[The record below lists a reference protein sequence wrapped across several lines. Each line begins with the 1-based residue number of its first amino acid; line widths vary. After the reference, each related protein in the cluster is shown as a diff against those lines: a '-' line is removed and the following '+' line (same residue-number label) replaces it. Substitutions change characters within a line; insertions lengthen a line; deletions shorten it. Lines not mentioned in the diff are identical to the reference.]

1 MSTNHGIRSSAL
13 AGAIALCCVAMTASA
28 AQQIEEVVV
37 TAQKHEQGIN
47 DVGVTIN
54 AFTGDRLKEMGVK
67 TAQDVALHTP
77 GLTVNES
84 FSLGVPVYTIR
95 GVGFQDYNV
104 GASST
109 VGLYF
114 DEVSLPYSVMTR
126 GAIFDVER
134 VEVLKGPQG
143 DLYGR
148 NTTAGSIN
156 FISKKPTEEFEA
168 GFSTSY
174 GRYQTLELEA
184 FASGPL
190 TDGARGRVAVKK
202 VDSGEG
208 WQKSLTRNDE
218 LGEQD
223 SGAVRGILEIDLNE
237 SATLLLNAHY
247 VKDEGENAASTA
259 YDGVSAGLAAPFNL
273 PYTPADQYLL
283 PTGANFGETPPWYST
298 NDNEAADWTNTT
310 ITRRNGFDEVVSI
323 RPQRDNDLKGAS
335 ARLDWDLGAMTLTSI
350 TAYDK
355 FERRE
360 SFDADGGA
368 YVDSSNINT
377 SELEVFS
384 QELRLSGQTDNLL
397 WIAGLYYSDDTVDEW
412 YNYYM
417 GDSLFGR
424 GSVAWGVPP
433 FQFAPI
439 LELDTLYS
447 QDTTSKAVFGH
458 VEWNATDAL
467 RLTVGL
473 RYTEEERDWEG
484 CTYDTGDGSL
494 AGFLNFA
501 FGTSLT
507 PGSCGTVDDVP
518 GSPKNFFTLVT
529 SGGNPNDAFHP
540 YVDTIKTEKW
550 MGKVGV
556 DYAFTD
562 DVLAYFTISTGFKS
576 GGFNG
581 ANSNAQTQLIPY
593 KEEELT
599 SYELG
604 LKATLLEGAMQI
616 NAATF
621 FYDYEDKQEQ
631 DIAVTFVGNI
641 GGLTN
646 VPKSEVK
653 GAELELRWLPA
664 EGLSVDLGAAWLDT
678 EVKEWEAVDPTSTWV
693 PDGSGL
699 KYVDVSG
706 IELAMSPEWQY
717 NGTIG
722 YEWNL
727 TDGLMM
733 GVAWDFSYKDGT
745 TARLAEQA
753 VEDYTVMNARV
764 HVASEDGKWRT
775 TLWSNNITDEDYFLA
790 AYAANGPFGR
800 VNAMPRTY
808 GVTLDYNF

>member
-1 MSTNHGIRSSAL
+1 
-13 AGAIALCCVAMTASA
+13 
-28 AQQIEEVVV
+28 
-37 TAQKHEQGIN
+37 
-47 DVGVTIN
+47 
-54 AFTGDRLKEMGVK
+54 
-67 TAQDVALHTP
+67 
-77 GLTVNES
+77 
-84 FSLGVPVYTIR
+84 
-95 GVGFQDYNV
+95 
-104 GASST
+104 

-114 DEVSLPYSVMTR
+114 DEVALPYSVMTR

-223 SGAVRGILEIDLNE
+223 SGAVRGLLEIDLNE

-259 YDGVSAGLAAPFNL
+259 YNGLDVGLASPFSL

-298 NDNEAADWTNTT
+298 NDNEAADWTNST

-335 ARLDWDLGAMTLTSI
+335 ARLDWELGAITLTSI

-424 GSVAWGVPP
+424 GS
-433 FQFAPI
+433 
-439 LELDTLYS
+439 
-447 QDTTSKAVFGH
+447 
-458 VEWNATDAL
+458 AL
-467 RLTVGL
+467 PVRSHSRTRHAL
-473 RYTEEERDWEG
+473 
-484 CTYDTGDGSL
+484 L
-494 AGFLNFA
+494 AGHHLQ
-501 FGTSLT
+501 GRVR
-507 PGSCGTVDDVP
+507 PRRVERHGR
-518 GSPKNFFTLVT
+518 
-529 SGGNPNDAFHP
+529 
-540 YVDTIKTEKW
+540 
-550 MGKVGV
+550 
-556 DYAFTD
+556 
-562 DVLAYFTISTGFKS
+562 
-576 GGFNG
+576 
-581 ANSNAQTQLIPY
+581 
-593 KEEELT
+593 
-599 SYELG
+599 
-604 LKATLLEGAMQI
+604 
-616 NAATF
+616 AA
-621 FYDYEDKQEQ
+621 
-631 DIAVTFVGNI
+631 
-641 GGLTN
+641 
-646 VPKSEVK
+646 
-653 GAELELRWLPA
+653 
-664 EGLSVDLGAAWLDT
+664 
-678 EVKEWEAVDPTSTWV
+678 
-693 PDGSGL
+693 PDGGSALHRRG
-699 KYVDVSG
+699 
-706 IELAMSPEWQY
+706 A
-717 NGTIG
+717 
-722 YEWNL
+722 
-727 TDGLMM
+727 
-733 GVAWDFSYKDGT
+733 
-745 TARLAEQA
+745 
-753 VEDYTVMNARV
+753 
-764 HVASEDGKWRT
+764 
-775 TLWSNNITDEDYFLA
+775 
-790 AYAANGPFGR
+790 
-800 VNAMPRTY
+800 
-808 GVTLDYNF
+808 